1 MYVSRL
7 EWIESLGK
15 LREECLMQTIP
26 DEILQKAIAHNAWFT
41 NFYIQKSIA
50 ALLDWWEEKTLTAF
64 LGKYPAQNATF
75 KKIGIIAAGNVPC
88 VGLQDILMVLWSG
101 NVAHVKLS
109 HQDDILIPFLM
120 EKWKK
125 YLPILEKLLFFVPK
139 IEDVDFLIAT
149 GSNNTARYIE
159 YNFDYIPKIIRKNRF
174 SVAILRG
181 NETEQA
187 LQALCEDIFLY
198 NGMGCRNV
206 SHIFAL
212 TQNILPLQAAIYQYD
227 TSTISHIY
235 LQKMHYERAK
245 YRIMPDADV
254 IDCGI
259 IFLKKMNKPQ
269 YAPIGV
275 IHICFFST
283 EAEIQIALE
292 TYKAQIQCVV
302 GGELQLGQAQKPQID
317 DFADGIDVW
326 KSIIK

>member
-26 DEILQKAIAHNAWFT
+26 DEILQKAMAHNAWFT
-41 NFYIQKSIA
+41 PFYIQKSIA
-50 ALLDWWEEKTLTAF
+50 AILDWWEEKTLTAF
-64 LGKYPAQNATF
+64 LQKYPEQPLVR

-101 NVAHVKLS
+101 NVAYVKLS

-120 EKWKK
+120 ERWKK
-125 YLPILEKLLFFVPK
+125 YLPVLENLLFFVPK
-139 IEDVDFLIAT
+139 IEEVDFLIAT

-181 NETEQA
+181 NETAED

-198 NGMGCRNV
+198 NGLGCRNV

-212 TQNILPLQAAIYQYD
+212 TPNLLPLQQAIYQYD
-227 TSTISHIY
+227 IAKISATY
-235 LQKMHYERAK
+235 LQKINYERAK
-245 YRIMPDADV
+245 YQIMPDIAV
-254 IDCGI
+254 VDCGT
-259 IFLKKMNKPQ
+259 IFLKTVSKPQ

-275 IHICFFST
+275 LHICFFASEEEMYT
-283 EAEIQIALE
+283 SLADYQ
-292 TYKAQIQCVV
+292 AQIQCVV
-302 GGELQLGQAQKPQID
+302 GKDLQLGQAQKPKID
-317 DFADGIDVW
+317 DFADGVDVW
-326 KSIIK
+326 ERILQ